1 MKTLT
6 LVSAPQSPAASA
18 KWWPDL
24 YLKKGSML
32 QLITP
37 EQCGVVREIYNNG
50 RGSSEIRRDVI
61 LHDETGAKIGYV
73 SYNGRVWLHDIEGD
87 IEVPVQGV
95 KTCAQRDA
103 EGWSA

>member
-1 MKTLT
+1 MKNLIQ
-6 LVSAPQSPAASA
+6 VPAPQSPAVSA

-24 YLKKGSML
+24 YLKKGRNL

-37 EQCGVVREIYNNG
+37 EQCGVVRELYNAG
-50 RGSSEIRRDVI
+50 RGASEIRGDII
-61 LHDETGAKIGYV
+61 LYDETGEKIGRV

-87 IEVPVQGV
+87 IEVPVEGV

-103 EGWSA
+103 EGWRA